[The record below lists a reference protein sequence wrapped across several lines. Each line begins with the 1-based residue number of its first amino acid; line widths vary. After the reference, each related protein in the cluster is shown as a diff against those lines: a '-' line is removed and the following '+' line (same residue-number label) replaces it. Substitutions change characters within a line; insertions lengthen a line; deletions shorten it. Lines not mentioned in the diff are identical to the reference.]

1 MIEAQCAYLFSV
13 RVFLLDLM
21 RYIFSPMLTVET
33 LIQLNIDGM
42 SSIYDFD
49 TFWSF
54 LVEVIGWCILMD
66 LKIQTKS
73 SVIGSVILKYVLKSC
88 VIRLMIHKF

>member
-1 MIEAQCAYLFSV
+1 MQLGAIFTLCRSLQNSHRFQTEVFK
-13 RVFLLDLM
+13 VFL
-21 RYIFSPMLTVET
+21 V
-33 LIQLNIDGM
+33 G
-42 SSIYDFD
+42 
-49 TFWSF
+49 
-54 LVEVIGWCILMD
+54 VIGWCILMD